1 MNLKQVRTCDSSGIK
16 VSDSSRSDFVA
27 EMKKYLS
34 NVGVDDFSVWD
45 KEGHGES
52 VLVGMAVGDFNDEIW
67 SDLGEMAKKYNYREQ
82 LDDSRSVY
90 IIYLPNLIR

>member
-45 KEGHGES
+45 EEGHGES
-52 VLVGMAVGDFNDEIW
+52 VLVGMAVGDFTDEIW

-90 IIYLPNLIR
+90 IIYLPK